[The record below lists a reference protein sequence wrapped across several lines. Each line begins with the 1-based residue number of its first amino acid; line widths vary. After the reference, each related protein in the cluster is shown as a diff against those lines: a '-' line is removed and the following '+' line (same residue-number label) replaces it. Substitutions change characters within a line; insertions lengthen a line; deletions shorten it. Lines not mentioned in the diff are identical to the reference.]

1 MSSFGQSI
9 THRYMSLGGNVPH
22 VHLKMLAAK
31 GALIHSSIPH
41 GLKMKM
47 VHGYRSAEKSIFG
60 HTTTLPGEG
69 ELGVGGLGTT
79 IGQRIQL
86 RKEAIK
92 ADNPAV
98 EPSSG
103 SSDIGQAILSH
114 FSGSTVQ

>member
-1 MSSFGQSI
+1 MSSFGSAI

-22 VHLKMLAAK
+22 VHMRMLAAK

-86 RKEAIK
+86 RRGIMKL
-92 ADNPAV
+92 DNPV
-98 EPSSG
+98 TQPTEG
-103 SSDIGQAILSH
+103 SQSDISQALLSK
-114 FSGSTVQ
+114 FGEPN

>member
-1 MSSFGQSI
+1 MSSFGRSI
-9 THRYMSLGGNVPH
+9 THRYLSMGGNVPH
-22 VHLKMLAAK
+22 VHMRMLAAK
-31 GALIHSSIPH
+31 GALLKSSIPH

-47 VHGYRSAEKSIFG
+47 VHGYRTAEKSIFG

-92 ADNPAV
+92 ADNPV
-98 EPSSG
+98 IQPSEG
-103 SSDIGQAILSH
+103 SSDVGQAILSK
-114 FSGSTVQ
+114 FSQPN